1 MTDGPSRAPLQV
13 ERGSDSADGCLTA
26 GPSRFERGRHGHGSM
41 TQGPPPPNEGARSDA
56 VTSQSATHERSG
68 PRAPA
73 GRFIAAVEH
82 VIKGPVWGCQMCGQ
96 CILHDTGFT
105 CPMNCPKQMRN
116 GPCGGVGP
124 NGECE
129 VLPDRK
135 CVWLKAYERARWSP
149 GGGHIQRLHP
159 AVDWELQGTSSW
171 LNFLSG
177 RDHHRDIQPVA
188 LADKDIVMR
197 SDSKL
202 EKMLREGQWVT
213 IGEVNPPDGG
223 DLSAFASIASGLSRC
238 ADVLSVTEH
247 PGARNHMSS
256 LPAAALL
263 QGMGIETV
271 ATFTCRD
278 RNRIALQGDL
288 LGAAGLGIRNVLLV
302 TGNHMSVGDHPGA
315 KPVFDLDSVNLI
327 RLARRLRDE
336 GVYDSGRPLQSRP
349 RLLLGCAVA
358 PFAPPVHVRASRLAK
373 KIAGGADFAISQ
385 HIFDIARWK
394 AFVQELNRVG
404 PPKDF
409 WLVGAVAVLPSLEV
423 ARSLNQTLHGFT
435 IPEAILR
442 RLAGARDPQAEGIS
456 IAAETISEL
465 RSMPEV
471 SGCLVA
477 ALSGGEHVMTSHLS
491 EAEVAQA
498 VIAEA
503 GLSSDRAPSQASPE
517 GQGADS

>member
-1 MTDGPSRAPLQV
+1 
-13 ERGSDSADGCLTA
+13 
-26 GPSRFERGRHGHGSM
+26 M
-41 TQGPPPPNEGARSDA
+41 TQDLPRQAGTARGDATTSPGAAPGRPGPH
-56 VTSQSATHERSG
+56 Q
-68 PRAPA
+68 PA
-73 GRFIAAVEH
+73 GRFVAAVEH

-105 CPMNCPKQMRN
+105 CPMTCPKQMRN

-129 VLPDRK
+129 VLPDRT
-135 CVWLKAYERARWSP
+135 CVWLKAYERARRAPW
-149 GGGHIQRLHP
+149 GRHIQRLHP
-159 AVDWELQGTSSW
+159 AVDWELQGSSSW

-177 RDHHRDIQPVA
+177 KDHHHDIQPVS
-188 LADKDIVMR
+188 LVHRDTVMR
-197 SDSKL
+197 SGGKL

-213 IGEVNPPDGG
+213 IGELNPPDGG
-223 DLSAFASIASGLSRC
+223 ELSSFASIASSLSRY
-238 ADVLSVTEH
+238 ADVMSVTEH
-247 PGARNHMSS
+247 PGAQNHMSS

-263 QGMGIETV
+263 QGMGIETI

-288 LGAAGLGIRNVLLV
+288 LGAAGLGIKNVLLV

-327 RLARRLRDE
+327 RLARRLRDD
-336 GVYDSGRPLQSRP
+336 GVYDSGRALQSRP
-349 RLLLGCAVA
+349 RLLLGCATA
-358 PFAPPVHVRASRLAK
+358 PFAPPTQVRASRLAK
-373 KIAGGADFAISQ
+373 KIAAGADYAISQ
-385 HIFDIARWK
+385 HVFDIARWQE
-394 AFVQELNRVG
+394 FVRELSLVG
-404 PPKDF
+404 PPEDF
-409 WLVGAVAVLPSLEV
+409 RLLGAVAVLPSLEV
-423 ARSLNQTLHGFT
+423 ARTLNQTLHGFT

-442 RLAGARDPQAEGIS
+442 RLAGARDPQAEGIK

-491 EAEVAQA
+491 EVEVVQA

-503 GLSSDRAPSQASPE
+503 GLPSGPAPSPTGPDSP
-517 GQGADS
+517 GDDS